1 MIFTFSVRLFLFTL
15 CNVVLYSILLYYVMF
30 FHVYVCLI
38 IDTTKEYYVIFCS
51 IFLCDLK
58 IKIKF
63 TDEAIIQDILYFIIL
78 FYF

>member
-1 MIFTFSVRLFLFTL
+1 
-15 CNVVLYSILLYYVMF
+15 MF